1 MPSTDVIRLTLT
13 LKISTTQVVKSS
25 VTVNNSPIQEFIHKD
40 NRAPP
45 TYVSFVVS
53 LYFGIQRVTVVNL
66 ILFEEKR
73 DDRLPWN
80 CKH

>member
-1 MPSTDVIRLTLT
+1 MPSTDVIRLALT
-13 LKISTTQVVKSS
+13 LKISTTQVVKTS

-73 DDRLPWN
+73 DD
-80 CKH
+80 